1 MEELKTKIKYY
12 LRKLTERPIIC
23 FCVAIAILLLQYI
36 LLEIIPFRFI
46 STVIALLMQ
55 FSTLALCSKAVV
67 FAADAPTK
75 WALPVRWAPAF
86 CLWTKGSLWS
96 KIRPTN
102 SLPPPRPSVQENSFP
117 KFYNPSVRLAFAGRT
132 FFGWYSTFFAEFA

>member
-55 FSTLALCSKAVV
+55 FSTLALCSRAVV
-67 FAADAPTK
+67 FAADACSLRTMI
-75 WALPVRWAPAF
+75 ALFMIFFILVVVVLISSAG
-86 CLWTKGSLWS
+86 L
-96 KIRPTN
+96 
-102 SLPPPRPSVQENSFP
+102 V
-117 KFYNPSVRLAFAGRT
+117 VMRLLGA
-132 FFGWYSTFFAEFA
+132 